1 WLRTAL
7 LRGLLM
13 LLITAWI
20 RSSSNW
26 HPRFI
31 GTCFWDLLFK
41 RSETEASMIRTHQ
54 DKNLKP
60 RRIKSTSASMQG

>member
-26 HPRFI
+26 NR
-31 GTCFWDLLFK
+31 GLSELAFWDILFK
-41 RSETEASMIRTHQ
+41 RSETEASTIRRHQ

-60 RRIKSTSASMQG
+60 RRIKSTSASMEG